1 MKFLKFI
8 LCIWK
13 IRWLLETD
21 DDIAARQMDA
31 CFTMA
36 YPRSDI
42 YDLLATSNTT
52 GDSDCVK
59 AESS

>member
-21 DDIAARQMDA
+21 DDIAARLMDA
-31 CFTMA
+31 YFIMV
-36 YPRSDI
+36 YPGSDI
-42 YDLLATSNTT
+42 YDLLATSNTA
-52 GDSDCVK
+52 GDFDCVK
-59 AESS
+59 AASS